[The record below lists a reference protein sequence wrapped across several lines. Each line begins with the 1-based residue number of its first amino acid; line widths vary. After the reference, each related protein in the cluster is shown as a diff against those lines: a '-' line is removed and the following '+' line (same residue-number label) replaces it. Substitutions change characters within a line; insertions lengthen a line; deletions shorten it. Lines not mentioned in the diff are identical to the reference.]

1 MADMGNLMGGM
12 RNFLKPQ
19 MRKQKQRYSEPCV
32 ECQRCGKDTRVP
44 EPIVR
49 CKNCQGALCRN
60 HSTGIVMLG
69 GPYKGMCYTC
79 YTNTTK
85 QSNKIIQN
93 IRTAQK
99 LLMESKNKEAELLI
113 ESITKELKP

>member
-1 MADMGNLMGGM
+1 MADMGSLMGM

-32 ECQRCGKDTRVP
+32 ECQRQGKNTPVP

-60 HSTGIVMLG
+60 HSSGIVMLG

-79 YTNTTK
+79 YTNTTR
-85 QSNKIIQN
+85 QSNEIIQN

-99 LLMESKNKEAELLI
+99 MLMESDGTKAELLI
-113 ESITKELKP
+113 KSIMKEIGH